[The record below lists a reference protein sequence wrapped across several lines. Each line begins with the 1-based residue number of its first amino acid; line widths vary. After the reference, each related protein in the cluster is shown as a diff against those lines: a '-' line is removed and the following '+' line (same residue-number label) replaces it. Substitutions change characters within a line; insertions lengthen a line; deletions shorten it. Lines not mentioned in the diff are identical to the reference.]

1 MSTNLVVIDGTLGR
15 DAELKTTTTGKQVA
29 NFSVAVDNGFGAN
42 KKEPFWFNIV
52 AWNELAETASRLTK
66 GSKLTIYGRLTSR
79 SYEKDGQ
86 KKTVFEIVANA
97 FDVRK
102 ADGASN
108 SSRFEGNRQAQPAAA
123 IADDDIPF

>member
-52 AWNELAETASRLTK
+52 AWNELADAASRLTK

-86 KKTVFEIVANA
+86 KKTVFEIIANA

-102 ADGASN
+102 TD
-108 SSRFEGNRQAQPAAA
+108 SSRFDGPASKPQPVAA
-123 IADDDIPF
+123 IDDSDIPF